1 MCQVGLV
8 SGDTEESESEAELEL
23 MSGERAGGWESV
35 TCDQVRCT
43 PVLYR
48 AVQCTPVLYKAL
60 QCTPVKVRNDRFCE
74 PVLYTVLYCLGA

>member
-43 PVLYR
+43 PVLYN
-48 AVQCTPVLYKAL
+48 AVQCTPVLYKAV
-60 QCTPVKVRNDRFCE
+60 QCTPV
-74 PVLYTVLYCLGA
+74 LYNAVHT

>member
-48 AVQCTPVLYKAL
+48 AVQCTSWG
-60 QCTPVKVRNDRFCE
+60 F
-74 PVLYTVLYCLGA
+74 